1 MGVTPDPKTQIRW
14 GIGAAVL
21 AVAIVAI
28 LALVPDP
35 FFRQR
40 VIATTFDDVE
50 GVSPGVQVYFRGAPV
65 GAVRSIALDGRSRTF
80 AVRLGVA
87 REWQPSAC
95 SYATVSSAN
104 PFTAPRIELVA
115 LETAKGAACA
125 TARVAHG
132 CQSVAAVSVDGSDM
146 ITGCRRPDDLFDT
159 AAAAVAQAASVARTA
174 NAMAQRLQGMLQG
187 SGGGGAGSAV
197 DMAQVA
203 RDATGTLA
211 ALNSLSG
218 RLDQSFSPGR
228 GDIAMTLANVREA
241 TGRVSQVDVQSVN
254 GILRETQAL
263 VAQNQA
269 SIAGLL
275 AEGHNSAGEVRKM
288 LESASASLVATS
300 ANLERTSTSI
310 GNLTERLA
318 GDPTY
323 AIRGTRYTDPPAPGE
338 TK

>member
-1 MGVTPDPKTQIRW
+1 MTPDPRTQIRW
-14 GIGAAVL
+14 GIGAAVI
-21 AVAIVAI
+21 AVLVVAV

-40 VIATTFDDVE
+40 VVATTFDDVE

-65 GAVRSIALDGRSRTF
+65 GAVRSVALDGASRTF
-80 AVRLGVA
+80 AVRLGIA
-87 REWQPSAC
+87 RDWQPSAC

-104 PFTAPRIELVA
+104 PFTAPHIELVA
-115 LETAKGAACA
+115 LESGKDGCTL
-125 TARVAHG
+125 ARIAHG
-132 CQSVAAVSVDGSDM
+132 CRPVPAIAAAGSPA

-159 AAAAVAQAASVARTA
+159 ATAAVAQAAQVATTA
-174 NAMAQRLQGMLQG
+174 NAMAQKLASMLQG
-187 SGGGGAGSAV
+187 DSGGASAV

-228 GDIAMTLANVREA
+228 GDIALTLANVRKA
-241 TGRVSQVDVQSVN
+241 TGDVDVQSLN
-254 GILRETQAL
+254 GILQETRTL

-275 AEGHNSAGEVRKM
+275 AEGHNSAGEVRKL
-288 LESASASLVATS
+288 LEGASASLVATS
-300 ANLERTSTSI
+300 ANLERTSASI
-310 GNLTERLA
+310 GALSERLA

-323 AIRGTRYTDPPAPGE
+323 AIRGTKYADPPAPGDA
-338 TK
+338 K

>member
-1 MGVTPDPKTQIRW
+1 MAPNPRTQIRW
-14 GIGAAVL
+14 GIGAAIL
-21 AVAIVAI
+21 AVLVVAI

-40 VIATTFDDVE
+40 VVATTFDDVE

-65 GAVRSIALDGRSRTF
+65 GAVRSIALDGASRTF
-80 AVRLGVA
+80 AVRLGIA
-87 REWQPSAC
+87 REWRPSAC

-115 LETAKGAACA
+115 LESGGAGCSA
-125 TARVAHG
+125 ARVAHG
-132 CQSVAAVSVDGSDM
+132 CVTVPASGAEGGDRIA
-146 ITGCRRPDDLFDT
+146 GCRRPDDLFDT
-159 AAAAVAQAASVARTA
+159 ATAAVAQAAQVATTA
-174 NAMAQRLQGMLQG
+174 NAMAQRLANMLD
-187 SGGGGAGSAV
+187 GGGGTTGGASAV

-218 RLDQSFSPGR
+218 RIDQSFSPGR
-228 GDIAMTLANVREA
+228 GDIAMTLANVRKA
-241 TGRVSQVDVQSVN
+241 TGDVDVASLN
-254 GILRETQAL
+254 GILQETKML

-288 LESASASLVATS
+288 LEGASASLVATS
-300 ANLERTSTSI
+300 ANLERTSASV
-310 GNLTERLA
+310 GALTERLA

-323 AIRGTRYTDPPAPGE
+323 AIRGSKYADPPAPGDAQ
-338 TK
+338 

>member
-1 MGVTPDPKTQIRW
+1 MTPSPRTQIRW
-14 GIGAAVL
+14 GIGAALL
-21 AVAIVAI
+21 AILVVAV

-40 VIATTFDDVE
+40 VVATTLDDVE
-50 GVSPGVQVYFRGAPV
+50 GVTPGVQVYFRGAPV
-65 GAVRSIALDGRSRTF
+65 GAVRSIALDGASRRF

-115 LETAKGAACA
+115 LEGAKTGCDAA
-125 TARVAHG
+125 RMAHG
-132 CQSVAAVSVDGSDM
+132 CLAVPSVASDGDPA

-159 AAAAVAQAASVARTA
+159 AAAAVAQAAQVATTA
-174 NAMAQRLQGMLQG
+174 NAMAQRLSAMLQG
-187 SGGGGAGSAV
+187 SGGGASAV

-203 RDATGTLA
+203 RNATGTLA

-228 GDIAMTLANVREA
+228 GDIALTLANVRKA
-241 TGRVSQVDVQSVN
+241 TGDVDVQSLN

-275 AEGHNSAGEVRKM
+275 AEGHSSASEVRQL
-288 LESASASLVATS
+288 LEGASASLVATS
-300 ANLERTSTSI
+300 ANLERTSASI
-310 GNLTERLA
+310 GSLSERLA

-323 AIRGTRYTDPPAPGE
+323 AIRGTKYVDPPAPGGV
-338 TK
+338 K